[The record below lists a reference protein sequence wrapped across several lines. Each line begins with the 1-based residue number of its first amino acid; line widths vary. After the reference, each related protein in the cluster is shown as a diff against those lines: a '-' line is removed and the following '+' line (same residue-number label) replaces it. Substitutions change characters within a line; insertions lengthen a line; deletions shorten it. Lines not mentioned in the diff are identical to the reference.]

1 MKSLHQKRKK
11 VVAMLDAGLGNQMFR
26 HAASIELARRTN
38 RVCVHDRMSFTILRQ
53 RSYLLH
59 HFQGGLRTKH
69 WNYLLS
75 AAHLVVLLLAQR
87 LSLKFYDG
95 FLYLFNI
102 RCMKELPM
110 GEYDLAFSCLKDG
123 FKEPVVY
130 VKNFCQNIKY
140 LPEEKTL
147 REEFRFVTEPLARN
161 RELLAL
167 LMKENAVSVHVRRS
181 DYLQI
186 VPESVIGIDYYK
198 RAVDE
203 LKRQDSTV
211 TRWIVFSDD
220 VFWCKEHLDFI
231 ENPVYVEGNADTPWE
246 DLRLM
251 TACRHHII
259 ANSSFSWWGA
269 YLGRDPE
276 GITIA
281 PKYWL
286 SKKLTEDCLL
296 KAGWHVV

>member
-1 MKSLHQKRKK
+1 MKWLDQKRKK

-38 RVCVHDRMSFTILRQ
+38 RVCFHDRMSFTVLRQ

-59 HFQGGLRTKH
+59 HFQGGLRTEH

-75 AAHLVVLLLAQR
+75 AVHLVVLLISQR
-87 LSLKFYDG
+87 VSLKLYDG
-95 FLYLFNI
+95 FLCIFNI
-102 RCMKELPM
+102 RCLKEIPM
-110 GEYDLAFSCLKDG
+110 GEYDVDFSCSEDA
-123 FKEPVVY
+123 FKEPIVY

-140 LPEEKTL
+140 LPDETTL
-147 REEFRFVTEPLARN
+147 REEFRFVTEPLERN
-161 RELLAL
+161 RKLFAL
-167 LMKENAVSVHVRRS
+167 LMKETAVSVHVRRS
-181 DYLQI
+181 DYLEI

-198 RAVDE
+198 RAVAE
-203 LKRQDSTV
+203 LKRQDSKV
-211 TRWIVFSDD
+211 ARWIVFSDD
-220 VFWCKEHLDFI
+220 VVWCKEHLDFI
-231 ENPVYVEGNADTPWE
+231 DNPVYIEGNADTPWE

-251 TACRHHII
+251 MACRHHII

-269 YLGRDPE
+269 YLGRDPK

-286 SKKLTEDCLL
+286 SNKLTEDCLL
-296 KAGWHVV
+296 KAGWQVV